1 MGNCPP
7 LPSQDPD
14 QIPVNP
20 ERWRP
25 KPWLQNEFTKSSQ
38 AETPMNHCQSNQ
50 LSALPTPR
58 SPFETKLLLKF
69 LEKQTCL
76 QLKHVTQ
83 PFFLSEPVASAGLR
97 FLSLTRGPAGNQ
109 TTTSSLSATQ
119 ECRDANFTT
128 RWSASET
135 QDRRPAERQRARK
148 KKRIPTSPRGRL
160 KGVTTART

>member
-20 ERWRP
+20 ERWQP

-83 PFFLSEPVASAGLR
+83 PFFCPSPLPRRAYGFWVLLADQREIKPPPAVCQRHKSAAMPT
-97 FLSLTRGPAGNQ
+97 SPPAGPRVRLKTVDPPKGNGLGKKKD
-109 TTTSSLSATQ
+109 T
-119 ECRDANFTT
+119 NFTT
-128 RWSASET
+128 R
-135 QDRRPAERQRARK
+135 
-148 KKRIPTSPRGRL
+148 
-160 KGVTTART
+160 TT